1 MQTRRW
7 RCPVAGGHQADPP
20 DEAPRQRWRRRRRA
34 MQAELL
40 HSRGRGLF
48 GRDRTW
54 WLLSGIEKT
63 LGLGLRCVGLWW
75 RGRRNARR
83 LQLTEH
89 ELRFANL
96 PAAFDGYRICHLSD
110 LHIDGDETLADRI
123 VTAMAGR
130 TVDLVALTGDFRLKM
145 EGPFEPVV
153 ERVARIVAGLDSRDG
168 AVGVLGNH
176 DDASMVDPLERA
188 GLRLAIN
195 ETMDLQRDGESIQ
208 LVGLDDVNCY
218 FTAEAVDALRHV
230 DRDRFVMAMVHSP
243 EMYVDAAHAGVDLYL
258 AGHTHGGQVCL
269 PGGIAI
275 VRHLKR
281 GRQLYK
287 GRWRQGQ
294 MVGITSR
301 GAGTA
306 GLPVRFWCPP
316 EIGLITLRRG

>member
-1 MQTRRW
+1 MQ
-7 RCPVAGGHQADPP
+7 H
-20 DEAPRQRWRRRRRA
+20 
-34 MQAELL
+34 ELL

-48 GRDRTW
+48 GRDRTM

-75 RGRRNARR
+75 RGRRNAQR
-83 LQLTEH
+83 LRVTEH
-89 ELRFANL
+89 ELRFPDL
-96 PAAFDGYRICHLSD
+96 PAEFDGYRICHLSD
-110 LHIDGDETLADRI
+110 LHIDGDASLADRI
-123 VTAMAGR
+123 VAALAGQP
-130 TVDLVALTGDFRLKM
+130 VDLVALTGDFRLKM

-153 ERVARIVAGLDSRDG
+153 ERVSQVVVGLDSRDG

-176 DDASMVDPLERA
+176 DDASMVAPLERA
-188 GLRLAIN
+188 GVRLLIN
-195 ETMDLQRDGESIQ
+195 ETMDLHRREESIQ

-218 FTAEAVDALRHV
+218 FTHEAVGALERV
-230 DRDRFVMAMVHSP
+230 DRERFAVAMVHSP
-243 EMYVDAAHAGVDLYL
+243 EMHLDAAHAGVDLYL

-269 PGGIAI
+269 PGGVAV

-281 GRQLYK
+281 GRHLYK
-287 GRWRQGQ
+287 GLWRQGE